1 MDEHDIL
8 TRCLRALAADFTPA
22 HRLLDDV
29 AVLRCDQAL
38 AISTDTVVE
47 GVHFPAGALSAE
59 QIARRALRV
68 NLSDLAASAATPLCY
83 LLGLQL
89 PPLTDL
95 DWMAGFA
102 GGLREDQEHFGIRL
116 AGGDTVRTPGP
127 LAVSITVMGRVA
139 RDGTL
144 PRTDTADGDVLA
156 VTGTIGDAWLGR
168 LELEGKLPIA
178 AGAPTLAER
187 FLLPAPRLE
196 ISQGLAAL
204 AHAAIDVSDGLIADV
219 RNLCGAA
226 GKGARISLND
236 APLSEA
242 ARFHVDRGNATLED
256 LAAGGDDYELLFSIP
271 RRAVP
276 QATEIAAAC
285 GVALTV
291 IGEVTDGPGVSAF
304 TTDGESPGSATGGYV
319 HSWNGPAD

>member
-8 TRCLRALAADFTPA
+8 TRCLRSLAADFTPA

-29 AVLRCDQAL
+29 AVLPCHQAL
-38 AISTDTVVE
+38 AISTDTLVE
-47 GVHFPAGALSAE
+47 GVHFPPGLLSAE

-68 NLSDLAASAATPLCY
+68 NLSDLAAAAATPLCY

-89 PPLTDL
+89 PPSTDP

-102 GGLREDQEHFGIRL
+102 GGLRQDQEHFGIHL

-127 LAVSITVMGRVA
+127 LAVSITVLGRLA
-139 RDGTL
+139 RDRAL
-144 PRTDTADGDVLA
+144 PRTDAEAGDALA

-168 LELEGKLPIA
+168 LELEGRLPVA
-178 AGAPTLAER
+178 AGAPALAER
-187 FLLPAPRLE
+187 FLLPAPRLD
-196 ISQGLAAL
+196 IGQGLAAL

-219 RNLCGAA
+219 GNLCGAA
-226 GKGARISLND
+226 GRGARISLD
-236 APLSEA
+236 HVPLSEA
-242 ARFHVDRGNATLED
+242 ARFHVDRGNATLPD

-271 RRAVP
+271 GRAVP
-276 QATEIAAAC
+276 RATEVAAAG

-291 IGEVTDGPGVSAF
+291 IGEVTDNPGVSAL
-304 TTDGESPGSATGGYV
+304 TPDGQRPGTATGGYV
-319 HSWNGPAD
+319 HTWESPAD